1 VWRREH
7 VLAWY
12 LRAYG
17 AVLLAALPA
26 MVVPTSWLA
35 WSHEAL
41 GLGPWPD
48 LPLLEYLARSASGV
62 YASFGAVALIA
73 SFDVRRY
80 RPIILFLG
88 LVGLPGGAYLLA
100 LGLAVKLPLWWTLT
114 EGPGV
119 VLTSLPLLLLS
130 RPAAGSEPAG

>member
-1 VWRREH
+1 MWRRER

-26 MVVPTSWLA
+26 TVVPTAWLA
-35 WSHEAL
+35 RAHEAI

-48 LPLLEYLARSASGV
+48 LPLLEYLARSASAV

-73 SFDVRRY
+73 SLDVRRF

-88 LVGLPGGAYLLA
+88 LLGLPGGAYLLA
-100 LGLAVKLPLWWTLT
+100 LGLAVKLPLWWALT

-119 VLTSLPLLLLS
+119 ILTSLPLLLLS
-130 RPAAGSEPAG
+130 RPTGESAPAG